1 MGLFGDLLSL
11 PVKIVNAPIRALE
24 DLVDT
29 NEEDRILSKPLEKLS
44 EALEE
49 IDE

>member
-11 PVKIVNAPIRALE
+11 PVKIVNAPLKALE

-29 NEEDRILSKPLEKLS
+29 NEGDRIISKPLEKLA
-44 EALEE
+44 EELEKV
-49 IDE
+49 DE